1 MIEDSN
7 VKVLIPARSGSK
19 GIHKKNIKPLLGKP
33 LVDYTIQEALKLV
46 SKENIFLS
54 SDGKDIL
61 RRGIEFGIKTTVRP
75 KEISSDSSTSDE
87 LITHFI
93 EDTKLPDN
101 SVIIY
106 LQPTSPLRNARH
118 ISAAYAIYRQ
128 QEQGTVLSVALSKQ
142 LPSKSLELDSDNHLK
157 PIIHT
162 DNKFTNRQ
170 EIPAT
175 FYPNGAIYIFKSNL
189 FMEQKTIPEPKI
201 PYLMNY
207 YESIDIDDDL
217 DFRIVE
223 ILMRNENEL

>member
-61 RRGIEFGIKTTVRP
+61 KRGVEFGIKTIVRP

-93 EDTKLPDN
+93 EETKLPNN

-106 LQPTSPLRNARH
+106 LQPTSPLRKAGH
-118 ISAAYAIYRQ
+118 ISAAYAIFRQ
-128 QEQGTVLSVALSKQ
+128 QVQGTVLSVAVSKQ
-142 LPSKSLELDSDNHLK
+142 LPYKSFKLDSDNHLK
-157 PIIHT
+157 PIILA
-162 DNKFTNRQ
+162 DKKSTNRQ
-170 EIPAT
+170 EIPVT
-175 FYPNGAIYIFKSNL
+175 FYPNGAIYIFKSSF
-189 FMEQKTIPEPKI
+189 FMEQKTIPDPKI

-223 ILMRNENEL
+223 FLMRNANEH

>member
-54 SDGKDIL
+54 SDGKDIFK
-61 RRGIEFGIKTTVRP
+61 RGVEFGIKTTVRP
-75 KEISSDSSTSDE
+75 KEISSDRSTSDE

-93 EDTKLPDN
+93 EDTKIPDN

-106 LQPTSPLRNARH
+106 LQPTSPLRNASH
-118 ISAAYAIYRQ
+118 ISAAYATYLQ

-142 LPSKSLELDSDNHLK
+142 LPYKSLKLDSDNHLK
-157 PIIHT
+157 PIILT
-162 DNKFTNRQ
+162 DKNPTNRQ
-170 EIPAT
+170 ELPVT
-175 FYPNGAIYIFKSNL
+175 FYPNGAIYIFKSSL

-223 ILMRNENEL
+223 ILMRNENEH